1 MFNIEIIHA
10 PKSHHQAQGKIE
22 RFIQFLK
29 NTLGTVFNSS
39 LNWDEL
45 LANVLFVY
53 RVSFSRVLED
63 SPFFLLYGRDVV
75 MPQDLALNLRS
86 KQKSF
91 ENVAEYKLFLKH

>member
-1 MFNIEIIHA
+1 M
-10 PKSHHQAQGKIE
+10 
-22 RFIQFLK
+22 
-29 NTLGTVFNSS
+29 
-39 LNWDEL
+39 

-75 MPQDLALNLRS
+75 MPQDLALNLKS

-91 ENVAEYKLFLKH
+91 DNPAEYKRLSLKPFCIYFLCLLKI

>member
-1 MFNIEIIHA
+1 M
-10 PKSHHQAQGKIE
+10 K
-22 RFIQFLK
+22 
-29 NTLGTVFNSS
+29 
-39 LNWDEL
+39 NWDEM

-75 MPQDLALNLRS
+75 MPQDLALNLKS

-91 ENVAEYKLFLKH
+91 DNTAEYKLYLLKTLKDAYEKVKNVKEVEQTKYKAKIKKLISL